1 MASMFTSMEVWLMIV
16 LEQEDITILSRQ
28 DSDVKEEMVE
38 VEDMVINTFL
48 CRPLMA
54 VQHQA

>member
-1 MASMFTSMEVWLMIV
+1 MFTSMEVWLMIV

-48 CRPLMA
+48 CRLLMA
-54 VQHQA
+54 VPHQA

>member
-1 MASMFTSMEVWLMIV
+1 MFISTEAWLKIV
-16 LEQEDITILSRQ
+16 LELEDITTLSRQ

-54 VQHQA
+54 VPHQA